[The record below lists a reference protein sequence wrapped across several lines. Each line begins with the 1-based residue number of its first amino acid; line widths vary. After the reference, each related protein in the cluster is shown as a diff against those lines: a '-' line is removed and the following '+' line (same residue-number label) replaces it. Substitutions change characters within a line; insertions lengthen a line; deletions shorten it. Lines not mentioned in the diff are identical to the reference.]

1 MAEARQAGNS
11 DLLRQD
17 INRGSTGDKVNFID
31 PAAAP
36 LGADDEA
43 AGNSPTVEEVRL
55 ARQLENTTSG
65 EAMGVARGAS
75 VKNVIG
81 PTGRSRV
88 GLGLLMAGAV
98 MIALVAAALMIG

>member
-1 MAEARQAGNS
+1 MAERYAANS

-17 INRGSTGDKVNFID
+17 INRGSTGDKVNFTD

-43 AGNSPTVEEVRL
+43 AGTPPSAEAVRL

-65 EAMGVARGAS
+65 EAMGLARGGS
-75 VKNVIG
+75 VKNSIG
-81 PTGRSRV
+81 PSGRSRV
-88 GLGLLMAGAV
+88 GLGLLIAGAV